1 MDNEKESI
9 RIGVSDLC
17 NLPAYTVVEDNLFE
31 DCDGDPE
38 IVSVKSYSDT
48 VRNNTFRRCLGTVC
62 LRQGWNSVVYD
73 NVFEGEG
80 KTGTFEDGT
89 IGCGGVRIYGK
100 GHEVYNNIFK
110 DLTGSKW
117 DAAITLTNGDIAN
130 KPEPS
135 SSHPIPEDVKIHHN
149 TFEGNVSN
157 VEVGYTNSG
166 KYGKKPVNCTFYEN
180 IIIGSDSLLT
190 YHTTMSDSNFR
201 WYNNYVGTKTSDL
214 VSASAER
221 ICKKVLIDGQLF
233 ILKDNKRYTV
243 LGK

>member
-1 MDNEKESI
+1 M
-9 RIGVSDLC
+9 
-17 NLPAYTVVEDNLFE
+17 
-31 DCDGDPE
+31 
-38 IVSVKSYSDT
+38 
-48 VRNNTFRRCLGTVC
+48 
-62 LRQGWNSVVYD
+62 
-73 NVFEGEG
+73 
-80 KTGTFEDGT
+80 
-89 IGCGGVRIYGK
+89 
-100 GHEVYNNIFK
+100 
-110 DLTGSKW
+110 
-117 DAAITLTNGDIAN
+117 
-130 KPEPS
+130 
-135 SSHPIPEDVKIHHN
+135 
-149 TFEGNVSN
+149 
-157 VEVGYTNSG
+157 EVGYTNSG